1 MNPQDWREIRQLHA
15 DGMPIKAIARHRG
28 ISRNTV
34 RRALT
39 LDEPPGPVR
48 GRASVADASE
58 PQIRALLAA
67 DPAITVAAIA
77 ERIGWQRS
85 MTVLKDRVRAL
96 RAETGAAT
104 EPGPAATGTELP
116 AQLTE
121 FVGREDELAAIRQA
135 LGGSRLVTLMGAGGV
150 GKTRLAIQAA
160 GKVRRAFA
168 DGVRWVELGA
178 LRDPA
183 LLPQT
188 VVDALGIRDRAA
200 GQPPQHLLADHLRNK
215 QLLLVLDNCEHLL
228 EACADLASVL
238 LHAARELRIIATSR
252 EALAIPGEHVV
263 PVMPFPVPGHDE
275 IRHDDSAVTL
285 FAARARDILPGFTV
299 DEGNTAL
306 VRRVCAQLDGLPLA
320 IELACARLRVLSV
333 SELADR
339 LGHRLRLLTGG
350 NRAAPERHRSLQA
363 TVDWSFE
370 LCDTVE
376 RRLWTRTS
384 VFAGSFTLAAAEEV
398 CGDARL
404 EADDIVDGIDGLVSK
419 SLLLREE
426 HHGQVRFRM
435 LETLREYGQ
444 AKLDAAAAAEL
455 RERHH
460 AYYARMIADVTTE
473 WFGPRQQQ
481 WCVDLRLEHTN
492 LRAAFETGLDRGGA
506 TQLIGAPWFLWAA
519 GFSFAEHRYWLERA
533 LAVDPEPSADRARAL
548 ATLGLVAALQGDRE
562 AARRALDEGFA
573 AAEAVG
579 DVFGQAY
586 NRHEQGLVAFFGG
599 EFEASEAILLEALDR
614 YQGTGAPLDLIGS
627 LRVHLGLLYIFAG
640 DTREALRH
648 FEQLRPECEAH
659 GERWM
664 LSYAVYGLGLTA
676 LMCGDHDQAARH
688 AVESLRMKEP
698 FDDTIGLSL
707 TTELLA
713 WTEAGREEP
722 ERAAVLLGA
731 AETLWNSVGM
741 QLYGS
746 PHWLEQRT
754 RFEHRA
760 QRALGDTA
768 YQAAFRRGQRMG
780 RDQVIAFA
788 LGETRGT
795 AREAPGK
802 PALSR
807 REAEVAA
814 LVAEGLTNREIA
826 QKLVISHRTVEGHVE
841 HILDKLGLT
850 RRAQVAQ
857 WQAKAGVS

>member
-1 MNPQDWREIRQLHA
+1 MNPQDWREIRRLHA

-39 LDEPPGPVR
+39 LDEPPGPAR
-48 GRASVADASE
+48 ARASVADASE
-58 PQIRALLAA
+58 PEIRALLAE

-96 RAETGAAT
+96 RADTAADPAPVTPGAD
-104 EPGPAATGTELP
+104 LP

-160 GKVRRAFA
+160 DKVRRAFA

-183 LLPQT
+183 LLAQT
-188 VVDALGIRDRAA
+188 LVDALGIRDRAA
-200 GQPPQHLLADHLRNK
+200 GQRPQHLLAEHLRNK
-215 QLLLVLDNCEHLL
+215 QVLLVLDNCEHLL
-228 EACADLASVL
+228 GACADLASAL

-263 PVMPFPVPGHDE
+263 PVAPFPD
-275 IRHDDSAVTL
+275 DDSAVTL
-285 FAARARDILPGFTV
+285 FTARARDILPGFTL
-299 DEGNTAL
+299 DDGNVAL
-306 VRRVCAQLDGLPLA
+306 VRRICAQLDGLPLA
-320 IELACARLRVLSV
+320 IELACTRLRVLSL

-370 LCDTVE
+370 LCDAVE

-398 CGDARL
+398 CGAG
-404 EADDIVDGIDGLVSK
+404 DDIVDGIDGLVSK

-426 HHGQVRFRM
+426 HQGQVRFRM

-444 AKLDAAAAAEL
+444 AELDDAAAAEL

-460 AYYARMIADVTTE
+460 AYYARMIAEVTAE
-473 WFGPRQQQ
+473 WFGPRQGQ
-481 WCVDLRLEHTN
+481 WCVGLRLEHTN
-492 LRAAFETGLDRGGA
+492 LRAAFETALEHGDA
-506 TQLIGAPWFLWAA
+506 TRLIGAPWFLWAA

-533 LAVDPEPSADRARAL
+533 LGLDREPSADRARAL
-548 ATLGLVAALQGDRE
+548 ATLGLVAALQGDRD
-562 AARRALDEGFA
+562 AARRALDEGVA
-573 AAEAVG
+573 VAETVG
-579 DVFGQAY
+579 DPFAQAY

-599 EFEASEAILLEALDR
+599 EFDTSETILLEALDR
-614 YQGTGAPLDLIGS
+614 YRGTEAPLDLVGS

-640 DTREALRH
+640 DTHEALRH
-648 FEQLRPECEAH
+648 FEQLRPECEQH

-676 LMCGDHDQAARH
+676 LMCGDHDGAARH
-688 AVESLRMKEP
+688 ATESLRMKEP

-713 WTEAGREEP
+713 WTEAAREQP
-722 ERAAVLLGA
+722 ERAAILLGA
-731 AETLWNSVGM
+731 AETLWTSVGM

-754 RFEHRA
+754 RFDNRA
-760 QRALGDTA
+760 RRDLGDTA
-768 YQAAFRRGQRMG
+768 YEAAFRRGQRMG

-788 LGETRGT
+788 LGETRDTGHT
-795 AREAPGK
+795 APAR

-857 WQAKAGVS
+857 WQTKAGASGDV